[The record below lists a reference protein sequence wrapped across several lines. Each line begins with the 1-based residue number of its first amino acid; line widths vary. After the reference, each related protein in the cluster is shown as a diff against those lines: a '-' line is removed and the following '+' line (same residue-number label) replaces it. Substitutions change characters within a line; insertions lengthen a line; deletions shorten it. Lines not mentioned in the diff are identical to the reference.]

1 MGLFIYS
8 TSQHLIDA
16 TYLNNCLGPR
26 HLKYL
31 PTPLSPIGEGE
42 VDDLSILG
50 ELVGVGGRAAQRT
63 LRSVVKLM
71 SPPRPS
77 LIQAQASLP
86 AFAQTLLET
95 NLRG

>member
-8 TSQHLIDA
+8 ISRHLIDT

-31 PTPLSPIGEGE
+31 PAPLSPIGEGE

-50 ELVGVGGRAAQRT
+50 ELAGGGRAAQSNT
-63 LRSVVKLM
+63 EISGEVNVPFAPLLDSG
-71 SPPRPS
+71 PS
-77 LIQAQASLP
+77 FCLP
-86 AFAQTLLET
+86 SCAQTLLET
-95 NLRG
+95 NSRD